1 MSATVYSDP
10 YRLPAGVL
18 ALVVH
23 GMFFVLLYFGFNWNR
38 QAISNPAMSVELWSS
53 LPEQAARPAESAR
66 VEAAVPPPP
75 PQQKIAKPDIVMPE
89 KRKIAVPPVEN
100 KQEKTQPAPRTA
112 ETAKPRPEAKQAAM
126 QNANVRAADQQTAQ
140 QQAGQ
145 TRQDQLDAAN
155 GKVVDEFKAKIHD
168 KIRRNVVDPP
178 GVAKDARAEFMVT
191 LLPGGAVLKA
201 ELVKSSG
208 NRAYDSAVERAIL
221 KSDPLPVPPDA
232 QLFNRF
238 RELDL
243 VFKPEQTTE

>member
-1 MSATVYSDP
+1 
-10 YRLPAGVL
+10 
-18 ALVVH
+18 
-23 GMFFVLLYFGFNWNR
+23 
-38 QAISNPAMSVELWSS
+38 
-53 LPEQAARPAESAR
+53 
-66 VEAAVPPPP
+66 
-75 PQQKIAKPDIVMPE
+75 
-89 KRKIAVPPVEN
+89 
-100 KQEKTQPAPRTA
+100 
-112 ETAKPRPEAKQAAM
+112 M

>member
-10 YRLPAGVL
+10 YRLPAGLL

-53 LPEQAARPAESAR
+53 LPEQAVRQTESAK
-66 VEAAVPPPP
+66 VEAAVPPP
-75 PQQKIAKPDIVMPE
+75 PQQKIAKPDIVVPE
-89 KRKIAVPPVEN
+89 KRKPPAPPVEN
-100 KQEKTQPAPRTA
+100 KQEKAQPAPKTA
-112 ETAKPRPEAKQAAM
+112 ETAKLKPEAKQATM

-145 TRQDQLDAAN
+145 TRQNQQDAAN

-168 KIRRNVVDPP
+168 KIRRNVTDPP

-191 LLPGGAVLKA
+191 LLPGGAVLKV

-243 VFKPEQTTE
+243 VFKPEQSTE